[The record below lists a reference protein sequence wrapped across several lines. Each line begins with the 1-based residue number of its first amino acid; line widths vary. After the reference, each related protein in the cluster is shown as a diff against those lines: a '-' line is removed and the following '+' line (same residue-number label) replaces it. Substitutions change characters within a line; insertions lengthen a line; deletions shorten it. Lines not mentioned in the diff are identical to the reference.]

1 MDGCAWRFTLHSQP
15 LSANLHFVTDSAL
28 STRDRR
34 KAETARGLKDAA
46 RRLTIEHGLHG
57 FTIEELCDEVGVS
70 RRTFF
75 NYFASKENAVIGVPV
90 DADES
95 GAAERFA
102 AAGAHGIPALVDDL
116 VVLHL
121 DRWSFGGITADEVA
135 QLIRAFEREPRLVG
149 HMLKV
154 AGAAER
160 DDIELVERREHLAPG
175 DLRASAA
182 VQLVGGVLRASVE
195 EFFRPETTDDLPTI
209 MRRRV
214 AVVRELFA

>member
-1 MDGCAWRFTLHSQP
+1 MHLVAE
-15 LSANLHFVTDSAL
+15 SAL

-46 RRLTIEHGLHG
+46 RRLTIERGLHG
-57 FTIEELCDEVGVS
+57 YTIEELCDEVGVS

-102 AAGAHGIPALVDDL
+102 ASGARGIPALVDDL
-116 VVLHL
+116 VALHL

-135 QLIRAFEREPRLVG
+135 QLIQAFEREPRLVG
-149 HMLKV
+149 HMLAV

-160 DDIELVERREHLAPG
+160 DDIELVERREGLPAG
-175 DLRASAA
+175 DLRAAAA
-182 VQLVGGVLRASVE
+182 VQLVGGVLRAGIV
-195 EFFRPETTDDLPTI
+195 EFFRPDTTDDLPTI
-209 MRRRV
+209 VRRRIR
-214 AVVRELFA
+214 VVRELFV

>member
-1 MDGCAWRFTLHSQP
+1 MSE
-15 LSANLHFVTDSAL
+15 SAL

-46 RRLTIEHGLHG
+46 RRLTIERGLHG
-57 FTIEELCDEVGVS
+57 YTIEELCDEVGVS

-102 AAGAHGIPALVDDL
+102 AACARGIPALVDDL
-116 VVLHL
+116 VALHL

-135 QLIRAFEREPRLVG
+135 QLIQAFEREPRLVG
-149 HMLKV
+149 HLLAV

-160 DDIELVERREHLAPG
+160 DDIDLVERREGLPEG
-175 DLRASAA
+175 DLRAAAA
-182 VQLVGGVLRASVE
+182 VQLVGGVLRASIE
-195 EFFRPETTDDLPTI
+195 EFFRPDTTDDLPTI
-209 MRRRV
+209 ARRRIR
-214 AVVRELFA
+214 VVRELFA